1 MSSSPKRLS
10 LQILGGSHAPAEVP
24 SKGRMVIGSDAER
37 ADLVLEGQGVDAL
50 HCAVGHLKDGGWA
63 LKDLGSDFGTFINGE
78 RVSSARLKAGDLIL
92 VGSRR
97 LRAFDP
103 LVGPAADVP
112 ETKPEAA
119 PAKTSPPSVS
129 EELPSVS
136 GYRVERLLGRG
147 ATGEVYLALQENLSR
162 KVALKMLSK
171 RLEADAAFVERF
183 QAEARAA
190 AALGHPNIVTVH
202 DVGEDQGRHYISM
215 EFMVHGC
222 LESRVT
228 ELGPVPWRE
237 VLGILSDAAAGLMFA
252 EQRGIVHR
260 DIKPANLM
268 LTEHGVTK
276 IADLGLASQV
286 EQEEVQGERGKV
298 FGTPHFLAPELI
310 RGEAPDAR
318 TDLFSLGATAYRLL
332 TGQTPFQ
339 GEQARE
345 ILKAV
350 LTEEPPTPSEVMAGI
365 PEPVSKLVMR
375 LLEKDPQE
383 RTATAAELKTAVDAL
398 KAGEPAA
405 AAEGKPG
412 RGLRMGAL
420 VLVLI
425 AAGVGAFTIFGGGAD
440 SDPESRSGGTAN
452 GNPANAASPDETGAP
467 HASGGPDSAT
477 TAGAANDPEQ
487 DELAFELR
495 EREAK
500 IKYLELGSL
509 VLDDEQRLT
518 RLREIALTFEGTD
531 TATSASQEADELER
545 AMGAAVAAASALES
559 DRNSALEALRAAA
572 GLGAD
577 LPRAGAAIERM
588 RAVPVPSELERD
600 VQFVEARRALL
611 DQVLG
616 EALAFGESSHAHA
629 DEFAAN
635 GNFEGMRQALTRF
648 VQSVDLPEFEEGKKP
663 ARASELIALGD
674 RAQER
679 IDGLA
684 ELKQTYEDQALRAD
698 LTATATGL
706 GGTQRLHGD
715 LLRLDLSAGADR
727 VRAVAEGLT
736 RGDSR
741 GALEQVATELDAA
754 GTILSAFGKA
764 HELGQWRRTTVYDP
778 RDDRWDPID
787 AVGGDEH
794 GLFLDRRG
802 EVEHVPWAAWGGQT
816 EELDKLLA
824 KRLTREWT
832 ESELQAIEVLLR
844 VAAVVELLEISAD
857 VFDAD
862 GRGRLGRRESE
873 EILQN
878 FAVAADWNFPADAR
892 AKSDREQQAAQIFVA
907 ACEAA
912 SENAYSKAIGYLER
926 LLEEHPDSLLVLLRS
941 DGSEWRIKAPE
952 TSPPADAPS
961 DAPEQENATEE
972 GGEAAPKVENPS
984 DEGR

>member
-1 MSSSPKRLS
+1 MSASPKRLS
-10 LQILGGSHAPAEVP
+10 LEILGGSHAPAEVP

-78 RVSSARLKAGDLIL
+78 RVSSARLSPGDLIL
-92 VGSRR
+92 IGSRR

-103 LVGPAADVP
+103 HLGPVTDEP
-112 ETKPEAA
+112 ETKAEPAA
-119 PAKTSPPSVS
+119 AAAQSAPKD
-129 EELPSVS
+129 LPSVS

-147 ATGEVYLALQENLSR
+147 ATGEVYLALQESLSR
-162 KVALKMLSK
+162 KVALKILSK

-222 LESRVT
+222 LESRVS

-365 PEPVSKLVMR
+365 PQPVSQLVMR
-375 LLEKDPQE
+375 LLEKDPQD

-405 AAEGKPG
+405 VAEGKSG
-412 RGLRMGAL
+412 RGLRIGAL

-477 TAGAANDPEQ
+477 PAGAANDPEQ

-588 RAVPVPSELERD
+588 RAVPVPSALEQD
-600 VQFVEARRALL
+600 AQFVEARRALL

-648 VQSVDLPEFEEGKKP
+648 VQSIDLPEFEEGQMP
-663 ARASELIALGD
+663 TRASELIALGD
-674 RAQER
+674 RARER
-679 IDGLA
+679 IDGLT

-715 LLRLDLSAGADR
+715 LLRLDLGAGADR
-727 VRAVAEGLT
+727 VRSVAGELT
-736 RGDSR
+736 RTDSR
-741 GALEQVATELDAA
+741 EALEQLATELDAA
-754 GTILSAFGKA
+754 GTVLSAFGKA

-878 FAVAADWNFPADAR
+878 FAVAADWNFPAEAR

-926 LLEEHPDSLLVLLRS
+926 LLDEHPDSLLVLLRS

-952 TSPPADAPS
+952 APPPADEPT
-961 DAPEQENATEE
+961 DAPGQEDETEA
-972 GGEAAPKVENPS
+972 GETTSKAENPS
-984 DEGR
+984 DEGQ